1 MLDLNPST
9 WRTLQVPTGDASR
22 IPSFIRAFWI
32 EPSGDT
38 FDNFFDE
45 LTGIGDLAI
54 LDSFYAAL
62 PHAVQMAQRLEG
74 DDFEAAVAQL
84 GWGIAIAGDSVPPP
98 EFAEDFQAA
107 VRQVATMARSRLRA
121 KSTLHH
127 REWMVAAVAAG
138 RGKHELALRI
148 IDQIG

>member
-1 MLDLNPST
+1 MLDLDSST
-9 WRTLQVPTGDASR
+9 WRTLQVPTGDAGR
-22 IPSFIRAFWI
+22 IPSFIRAFWL
-32 EPSGDT
+32 EPCENT
-38 FDNFFDE
+38 FDDFFDA
-45 LTGIGDLAI
+45 LTGVGDLAI

-84 GWGIAIAGDSVPPP
+84 GWGIAIAGENAAPP
-98 EFAEDFQAA
+98 EFAEDFHAA
-107 VRQVATMARSRLRA
+107 TRQIAAMAKSRLRA

-127 REWMVAAVAAG
+127 RDWMVAALAAG

-148 IDQIG
+148 IDRIG